1 MFFNLQKDTMKYK
14 FEQHNYFDE
23 NDNLNKST
31 SILIIENQENY
42 GDYFSTEILNL
53 KFDYLQEI
61 VKSLEKVLSGELQYY
76 DFGYE
81 VYSIECKKEISQVI
95 DTYNYWKC
103 IAEIPTQEV
112 YELLKDWK
120 DYLIA
125 NSKIENNKAVND
137 LDIPFKYD
145 LFDGISLFEATN
157 SYDNWLSSEDY
168 SVYSNSYIEVQN
180 ERIYF
185 FKENLKP
192 LSTFRYFNKQ
202 ELESLTEKYNLKIK
216 EEDNFFYAYAENH
229 FSRRLEISQNDKL
242 TVIYSLTGQYGPEGI
257 FIYGVYK
264 N

>member
-1 MFFNLQKDTMKYK
+1 MKYK
-14 FEQHNYFDE
+14 FEQHNYFDK

-31 SILIIENQENY
+31 SLLIIEDQENY
-42 GDYFSTEILNL
+42 GEHFSTEILNL
-53 KFDYLQEI
+53 KLDYLEEI
-61 VKSLEKVLSGELQYY
+61 VKSLEKVLSGELLYY

-112 YELLKDWK
+112 YELMKDWK

-125 NSKIENNKAVND
+125 NSNTENNKADD
-137 LDIPFKYD
+137 LDIQFTYD

-157 SYDNWLSSEDY
+157 SYDNWLSSDDY
-168 SVYSNSYIEVQN
+168 SIYSNSYIEVQN

-185 FKENLKP
+185 IKENLKS
-192 LSTFRYFNKQ
+192 LSTFRYFSKQ
-202 ELESLTEKYNLKIK
+202 ELELLTEKYNLKIK
-216 EEDNFFYAYAENH
+216 EENNVFYAYAENNN
-229 FSRRLEISQNDKL
+229 SRILEISQNDKL